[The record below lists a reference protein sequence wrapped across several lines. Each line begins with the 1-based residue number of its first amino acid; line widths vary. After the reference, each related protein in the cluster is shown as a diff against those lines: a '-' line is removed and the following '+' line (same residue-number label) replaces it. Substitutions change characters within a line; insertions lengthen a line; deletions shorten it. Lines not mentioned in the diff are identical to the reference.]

1 MANLYDQFQI
11 DRKEA
16 MKARDSLRVN
26 VLRMAMSAIKS
37 ALSNQVKQAYDAAGG
52 ESNLAAAEAA
62 TQAVVLSDVQVQ
74 DIVAKEVKR
83 RREAAEM
90 FRKGNRMD
98 LVDTE
103 EAEAAIL
110 EFYLPKMMSADE
122 LRPQIVALLAEI
134 GATGVADMNKAMPVV
149 MQRYKGRAEGRVLN
163 QLVRELLGA

>member
-11 DRKEA
+11 DMKEA
-16 MKARDSLRVN
+16 MKARDSVRVN

-37 ALSNQVKQAYDAAGG
+37 SLSNQVKQAYDAAGG
-52 ESNLAAAEAA
+52 EANMAVAEAA
-62 TQAVVLSDVQVQ
+62 AQAVVLSDVQVQ

-98 LVDTE
+98 LVATE

-110 EFYLPKMMSADE
+110 EQYLPKMMSADE

-134 GATGVADMNKAMPVV
+134 GATSVADMNKAMPVV
-149 MQRYKGRAEGRVLN
+149 MQRYKGLAEGRVLN
-163 QLVRELLGA
+163 QLVRETLGA

>member
-11 DRKEA
+11 DMKEA
-16 MKARDSLRVN
+16 MKARDSVRVN

-37 ALSNQVKQAYDAAGG
+37 SLSNQVKQAYDAAGG
-52 ESNLAAAEAA
+52 EANMAVAEAA
-62 TQAVVLSDVQVQ
+62 AQAVVLSDVQVQ

-98 LVDTE
+98 LVATE
-103 EAEAAIL
+103 DAEAAIL
-110 EFYLPKMMSADE
+110 EQYLPKMMSADE

-134 GATGVADMNKAMPVV
+134 GATSVADMNKAMPVV
-149 MQRYKGRAEGRVLN
+149 MQRYKGLAEGRVLN
-163 QLVRELLGA
+163 QLVRETLGA